1 MLHALE
7 AIIDDINGLQ
17 SKLIVVLGCDAER
30 LLFELGV
37 SRRTTPINI
46 GSVVGKELTKIPS
59 KNRSL
64 EVSKILRN
72 QIESFP
78 ADTPALLGHIEL
90 LFDKTLRLSPVEVL
104 KQLSRQKPIIVT
116 WPGELRH
123 ERLSYAEVGHPE
135 HRDYSTDGLVLFD
148 SKTLKREK

>member
-1 MLHALE
+1 MLHTLE

-37 SRRTTPINI
+37 SRRITPINI
-46 GSVVGKELTKIPS
+46 GSVVGKELRKIPS

-64 EVSKILRN
+64 EVSKLLRN

-78 ADTPALLGHIEL
+78 ADTPALLSHIEL

-123 ERLSYAEVGHPE
+123 GRLSYAEVGHPE
-135 HRDYSTDGLVLFD
+135 HRDYSIDGLVLFD
-148 SKTLKREK
+148 SKTLKREN